1 MHDAQNMRGG
11 GKHGADRQTELIAI
25 MLLMIRKPERVSFF
39 AFLFVFAFAPGR
51 MHGRRKKRGRINRE
65 FTFPS

>member
-11 GKHGADRQTELIAI
+11 GKRGADRQTELIAI

-39 AFLFVFAFAPGR
+39 AFLFCIPFCVRVCARAHAWEKEEEGQ
-51 MHGRRKKRGRINRE
+51 N
-65 FTFPS
+65 